1 MYFIILHPSR
11 KILHFHRYKHCFF
24 IYNDVCLR
32 HKTLFN
38 ILFSQKQMKNL
49 KNRTFLIVSM
59 SFFALF
65 LVSFQIMKTPKL
77 YPKLGKYV
85 QDLPQEFSQID
96 EKRQHQ
102 LQKIGDYIVQRH
114 LSNKQAKLVVICTH
128 NSRRS
133 HLGHI
138 WLKTAAHYYGVQGIQ
153 GFSGG
158 TEATAFNP
166 RAVTALRDVGFKIEK
181 INGGTKENPHYHG
194 SFAPKSGFSLLF
206 SKKYDNAHNPKKE
219 FAAVMVCSEA
229 DASCPI
235 VLGADARFAIP
246 YDDPK
251 HFDNTP
257 QEAEKYL
264 ERCRQIGREMFFVMD
279 YVKNKLILEAEKAK

>member
-1 MYFIILHPSR
+1 
-11 KILHFHRYKHCFF
+11 
-24 IYNDVCLR
+24 
-32 HKTLFN
+32 
-38 ILFSQKQMKNL
+38 
-49 KNRTFLIVSM
+49 M
-59 SFFALF
+59 SLFALF
-65 LVSFQIMKTPKL
+65 LVSFQTMKTPKL
-77 YPKLGKYV
+77 HSKLGKYV
-85 QDLPQEFSQID
+85 QDLPEEFSQID

-102 LQKIGDYIVQRH
+102 LQKIGDYIVQKR
-114 LSNKQAKLVVICTH
+114 LANKQAKLIVICTH

-138 WLKTAAHYYGVQGIQ
+138 WLKTAAYYYGVQGVQ

-166 RAVTALRDVGFKIEK
+166 RAVKALQEVGFKLEK
-181 INGGTKENPHYHG
+181 TSGGTKENPYYLG
-194 SFAPKSGFSLLF
+194 SFAPKSGELLLF
-206 SKKYDNAHNPKKE
+206 SKKYDHTQNPKEK

-229 DASCPI
+229 DASCPMVI
-235 VLGADARFAIP
+235 GADARFAIP

-264 ERCRQIGREMFFVMD
+264 ERCRQIGREMFFIMD